1 MNYTALI
8 YQSYVI
14 SFVENFALTQ
24 IDLGRCYC
32 FVLFESVLNNAQ
44 SLHCIVFI
52 HSFHTYLF
60 ILSSMIS
67 LGHKGSD
74 SLKVEEAQ
82 EI

>member
-1 MNYTALI
+1 MNNTALI

-44 SLHCIVFI
+44 SLHCD
-52 HSFHTYLF
+52 HTYF
-60 ILSSMIS
+60 F
-67 LGHKGSD
+67 SD
-74 SLKVEEAQ
+74 MDVVDNEEVERIWGNHGGDQ
-82 EI
+82 QVHLLWF